1 MEIPVS
7 DDKEYNLVK
16 AEQII
21 LYNSQAS
28 MVLLASLCRKE
39 YNKVNG
45 LERTKE
51 ICNTLKTTHEGD
63 KITKM
68 ERLEGELGWFSMNK
82 GEGP

>member
-1 MEIPVS
+1 MEIPIS

-28 MVLLASLCRKE
+28 TILLASLCREE

-51 ICNTLKTTHEGD
+51 IWNTLKTTHEGD
-63 KITKM
+63 KITKL
-68 ERLEGELGWFSMNK
+68 EPLEGELR
-82 GEGP
+82 